1 MSGVRSPYSAYEDG
15 QPIVGSV
22 LVPSIIG
29 KTDPYFYLVKENVI
43 ADTMLPKTV
52 LAHQLGTITVLY
64 YNVSTELFGHQEQS
78 SQAAFSKFVQGS
90 ESSDIATATGSVLR
104 IYEIGMSVASS
115 DHSVQV
121 LNLPKQPSQSA
132 FGALEELRAFARAKE
147 IDNLIYKVGDVLH
160 APFTPRLVSRLEL
173 LAAEPDEPDEQ
184 PMAPDSLRN
193 FIDFLSKFLREV
205 PELTYPD
212 IVLSFSGN
220 IGAQWRKSQTEQF
233 FAEFLSNGDV
243 RCLVFTPNP
252 KHPNKIIRA
261 SVTTSVDL
269 LLDTVRHF
277 GVLRWCRHG

>member
-64 YNVSTELFGHQEQS
+64 YNVSTELLGHQEQS

-90 ESSDIATATGSVLR
+90 ESSDIAIATGSVLR
-104 IYEIGMSVASS
+104 IYEIGTSVASS

-132 FGALEELRAFARAKE
+132 FGALEELRAFARARE
-147 IDNLIYKVGDVLH
+147 IDNLIYKVRDVLP
-160 APFTPRLVSRLEL
+160 APFTSRLVSRLEL
-173 LAAEPDEPDEQ
+173 LAGEPDEPDEQ
-184 PMAPDSLRN
+184 SMAPGSLRN
-193 FIDFLSKFLREV
+193 FMDFLSKFLREV
-205 PELTYPD
+205 PNLVYPD
-212 IVLSFSGN
+212 VVLSFSGN
-220 IGAQWRKSQTEQF
+220 IGVQWRKSQNEQF
-233 FAEFLSNGDV
+233 SAEFLPSGDV
-243 RCLVFTPNP
+243 RFLVFTPNP
-252 KHPNKIIRA
+252 KHQDKVIRA
-261 SVTTSVDL
+261 SITTSVDL
-269 LLDTVRHF
+269 LLDTIKHF
-277 GVLRWCRHG
+277 VALERYQHG